1 MSRPD
6 ATAADFRRIL
16 LADTPLIDTRA
27 PIEFNKG
34 ALPTSYSLP
43 LMTDAERAKVGTCY
57 KQQGQAAAIAL
68 GHELVQ
74 GSVKEA
80 RVAAWV
86 QFAQQHPEG
95 YLYCWRGGL
104 RSQTCQQWMCAAGC
118 DYPRIDG
125 GYKALRR
132 FLIDEFERICR
143 ERPMLILAGPTGVNK
158 TGLLQQVDAAVDLE
172 GLANHLGSSFGRR
185 PEGQPTQLNFENALA
200 VALLKQDA
208 QLLAQGALVLEDESQ
223 LIGRCS
229 LPPVLLQRMKSSPV
243 IVLEASLEARIEHTH
258 RNYILNKLSRWQTLQ
273 GEAAGFDAFA
283 DDLTQ
288 SLYRVRKRLGGVRY
302 QALQAQ
308 LKAALTAHR
317 QGDADGHRHW
327 IAHLLTDYYDPMY
340 EYQLSQRQPLV
351 CFRGDKAAVLE
362 YMGQSSGLS
371 GCSG

>member
-1 MSRPD
+1 MTRAD

-16 LADTPLIDTRA
+16 LDDTPLIDTRA

-34 ALPTSYSLP
+34 ALPSSHSLP

-57 KQQGQAAAIAL
+57 KQQGQAAAIEL
-68 GHELVQ
+68 GHQLVN
-74 GSVKEA
+74 GRIKES

-86 QFAQQHPEG
+86 DFARQHPEG

-104 RSQTCQQWMCAAGC
+104 RSQTCQQWLQAAGC

-132 FLIDEFERICR
+132 FLLDEFERICR
-143 ERPMLILAGPTGVNK
+143 EREFLILAGPTGVNK

-172 GLANHLGSSFGRR
+172 GVANHLGSSFGRR

-208 QLLAQGALVLEDESQ
+208 RQTDTNVALVLEDESQ

-229 LPPVLLQRMKSSPV
+229 IPPALLQRMKTSPV
-243 IVLEASLEARIEHTH
+243 ILLEASLEARIEHTY
-258 RNYILNKLSRWQTLQ
+258 RNYILNKLSRWQALQ
-273 GEAAGFDAFA
+273 GEEAGFNAFA

-302 QALQAQ
+302 QSLQAQ
-308 LKAALTAHR
+308 LQSALTRHR
-317 QGDADGHRHW
+317 QGDADGHRQW
-327 IAHLLTDYYDPMY
+327 IAQLLTDYYDPMY

-351 CFRGDKAAVLE
+351 CFRGDRAAVLDFL
-362 YMGQSSGLS
+362 G
-371 GCSG
+371 